1 MNNNDDNDDN
11 KIYYNLP
18 TDIINYILSYS
29 DGYIRTELKKN
40 NICVKLKNNIL
51 DIGNILFL
59 EYCYTSFKDDGSYIL
74 FVNKKNTDNS
84 LGYESKTVNKDGV
97 YYCWIKI
104 IRH

>member
-1 MNNNDDNDDN
+1 MIKNIND

-18 TDIINYILSYS
+18 TDIIDYILSYS

-59 EYCYTSFKDDGSYIL
+59 EYCYTSFKNDGTSIL
-74 FVNKKNTDNS
+74 FVNKKNTNNS
-84 LGYESKTVNKDGV
+84 FGYESKTVNTYGV